1 MHAQVSD
8 LSFMRRVVLFRVWL
22 PEGQGMTELAGIFV
36 GINRILDQRFF
47 GAAHVSVLEHGQ
59 R

>member
-1 MHAQVSD
+1 
-8 LSFMRRVVLFRVWL
+8 MRRVVLFRVWL
-22 PEGQGMTELAGIFV
+22 PEGQGRTELAGILV
-36 GINRILDQRFF
+36 GINRILVF